1 VKPVRLI
8 IGAIVA
14 VVGGLALASGVAV
27 TVALTSAPDNSV
39 NFQEATPPNPWAGA
53 VNYGSN

>member
-1 VKPVRLI
+1 MRLI